1 VGRTSSEADCGPRLA
16 IAIRMATSSGSCFEL
31 DKHVKVASLGE
42 NLHVGELELG
52 GIPSAPDLTRDLAEF
67 FNSLLGE
74 NRFAETRKT
83 SATFAQPRSTV
94 AIPEYS
100 LSA

>member
-1 VGRTSSEADCGPRLA
+1 LRAAVGNRDPDGNV
-16 IAIRMATSSGSCFEL
+16 IRIMFRIL

-94 AIPEYS
+94 AIPEYR